1 MADAAIAAKPNWCDV
16 RAVSSLLWPWT
27 SGGNPLPS
35 ASKSYV
41 AHGFQTLARR
51 HRLAAADHVISE
63 KDASWP
69 LIAEVSCLSRSDECP
84 PPQHLACQGI
94 ALWEWLIRTFRVDRP
109 PFVDQQAHVDR
120 RQDSACGRQRRQR
133 LLVVSP
139 AQNLVAQA
147 VSCRWMAP
155 RSYPCNRLRSPGYSS
170 MRDSGTPESRSA
182 SGSSVADN
190 ALSARGCGRW

>member
-63 KDASWP
+63 KDAGWP
-69 LIAEVSCLSRSDECP
+69 LIAEVSCLSR
-84 PPQHLACQGI
+84 
-94 ALWEWLIRTFRVDRP
+94 
-109 PFVDQQAHVDR
+109 
-120 RQDSACGRQRRQR
+120 
-133 LLVVSP
+133 
-139 AQNLVAQA
+139 
-147 VSCRWMAP
+147 
-155 RSYPCNRLRSPGYSS
+155 
-170 MRDSGTPESRSA
+170 
-182 SGSSVADN
+182 
-190 ALSARGCGRW
+190 

>member
-1 MADAAIAAKPNWCDV
+1 MYARCHLCCGRGHPAGI
-16 RAVSSLLWPWT
+16 RYLQQ
-27 SGGNPLPS
+27 
-35 ASKSYV
+35 SKSYV

-94 ALWEWLIRTFRVDRP
+94 ALWECLIRTFRVDRS

-120 RQDSACGRQRRQR
+120 RQDSACGRQQRQR

-147 VSCRWMAP
+147 VSCRRMAP
-155 RSYPCNRLRSPGYSS
+155 RRLSLYRSI
-170 MRDSGTPESRSA
+170 
-182 SGSSVADN
+182 
-190 ALSARGCGRW
+190 ARLLVDA

>member
-1 MADAAIAAKPNWCDV
+1 MADAAISAKPNWCDV

-63 KDASWP
+63 KDASRP

-94 ALWEWLIRTFRVDRP
+94 ALWECLIRTFRVDRS
-109 PFVDQQAHVDR
+109 PFVDQQADADR
-120 RQDSACGRQRRQR
+120 RQDSAC
-133 LLVVSP
+133 
-139 AQNLVAQA
+139 VA
-147 VSCRWMAP
+147 
-155 RSYPCNRLRSPGYSS
+155 N
-170 MRDSGTPESRSA
+170 GTSA
-182 SGSSVADN
+182 Y
-190 ALSARGCGRW
+190 W